1 MEYSR
6 STCHLLK
13 KYWLSLITL
22 GMSAVVK
29 KSVINGV
36 YLGFASFIL
45 IISII
50 CSLSLYNVR
59 TVNNSIN
66 TILNTNIHLHN
77 KAQEI
82 ENKLL
87 SLSVKVYDVV
97 NTTNV
102 ENLEEQRKILD
113 SLRKD
118 FEESLAAFINMSRDN
133 ESLMGR
139 MSVVAEKS
147 RDYLVNIEKIP
158 DSKKSN
164 LEIRAKLHKAQ
175 SDFIAWLPVF
185 RQILYELKTKVPDDF
200 VDNVMLNV
208 LTSQSRI
215 ERKATESLYSDNVEQ
230 VESFQKFIND
240 SIGDYDNWVDTL
252 YQEMPEAENEIGVM
266 VSNFRFALTDKN
278 GVVNKHKEMLQ
289 KRDELYNYI
298 NQVRDQIGTIKY
310 QIVMIQNIVND
321 DLVLSKNQAEEKYR
335 FSIYMVL
342 ITMVVSI
349 LVTVFVLLLLRRSIK
364 SPMEIILNRI
374 DAMAKGDMVNIQ
386 NTGLSN
392 EFGIIIRNLNR
403 LTVATSDVLTKVS
416 ETAKRLKL
424 ASTDNLVAADISKN
438 AINEQ
443 RNETLNVANS
453 INEMLSNINDVSNVI
468 SLFLNEM
475 REVEAKANT
484 SQKIMNNTVAKTN
497 LLSEKIQANNA
508 IVKRVSNLSDNIA
521 KIIEIIKGVAEQTNL
536 LALNAAIE
544 AARAGEYGRG
554 FAVVADEVRSLANTT
569 SGSANEIRK
578 MIEELQKSVNEAV
591 QSTENSLSEMIETQ
605 EKSVEASNAM
615 DAIKT
620 AIAKMTEMTTV
631 VSDSVQEQM
640 KTSESIS
647 ANVKR
652 ISDISNENQIQIEA
666 LAISSQ
672 TLDTLATATEKSISR
687 FELPD
692 SQKGGTEAAGIKNNK
707 SVADVKQSAVSSESK
722 NVAFGSTPVKKT
734 PKWKK
739 EAEEN
744 RDGFFQRW
752 VERRKKNKADAEDKR
767 KSDRGGAGKKSS
779 GEGRKVRSDIKP
791 VRPYNTADDSNK

>member
-164 LEIRAKLHKAQ
+164 LEIGAKLHKAQ

-321 DLVLSKNQAEEKYR
+321 DLVLSENQAEEKYR

-707 SVADVKQSAVSSESK
+707 SVVDVKQSAVSSESK
-722 NVAFGSTPVKKT
+722 NAAFGSTPVKKT

-752 VERRKKNKADAEDKR
+752 VERRKKNKADVKDKR

-779 GEGRKVRSDIKP
+779 GEGRKVRPDVKP

>member
-321 DLVLSKNQAEEKYR
+321 DLVLSENQAEEKYR

-707 SVADVKQSAVSSESK
+707 SVVDVKQSAVSSESK
-722 NVAFGSTPVKKT
+722 NAAFGSTPVKKT

>member
-36 YLGFASFIL
+36 YLGFGSFIL

-50 CSLSLYNVR
+50 CGLGLYNVR

-66 TILNTNIHLHN
+66 TILNKNIHLYN
-77 KAQEI
+77 KTQEI

-164 LEIRAKLHKAQ
+164 LEIGAKLHKAQ

-321 DLVLSKNQAEEKYR
+321 DLVLSENQAEEKYR

-692 SQKGGTEAAGIKNNK
+692 SQKGGTRRYP
-707 SVADVKQSAVSSESK
+707 
-722 NVAFGSTPVKKT
+722 GS
-734 PKWKK
+734 
-739 EAEEN
+739 
-744 RDGFFQRW
+744 QH
-752 VERRKKNKADAEDKR
+752 
-767 KSDRGGAGKKSS
+767 S
-779 GEGRKVRSDIKP
+779 GR
-791 VRPYNTADDSNK
+791 

>member
-164 LEIRAKLHKAQ
+164 LEIGAKLHKAQ

-692 SQKGGTEAAGIKNNK
+692 SQKMLN
-707 SVADVKQSAVSSESK
+707 SLQ
-722 NVAFGSTPVKKT
+722 FPVNLKMLL
-734 PKWKK
+734 
-739 EAEEN
+739 
-744 RDGFFQRW
+744 
-752 VERRKKNKADAEDKR
+752 
-767 KSDRGGAGKKSS
+767 S
-779 GEGRKVRSDIKP
+779 GVLR
-791 VRPYNTADDSNK
+791 

>member
-66 TILNTNIHLHN
+66 TILNKNIHLYN
-77 KAQEI
+77 KTQEI

-722 NVAFGSTPVKKT
+722 NAAFGSTPVKKT

-779 GEGRKVRSDIKP
+779 GEGRKVRPDVKP

>member
-36 YLGFASFIL
+36 YLGFGSFIL

-50 CSLSLYNVR
+50 CGLGLYNVR

-66 TILNTNIHLHN
+66 TILNKNIHLYN
-77 KAQEI
+77 KTQEI

-707 SVADVKQSAVSSESK
+707 SVVDVKQSAVSSESK
-722 NVAFGSTPVKKT
+722 NAAFGSTPVKKT

>member
-66 TILNTNIHLHN
+66 TILNKNIHLYN
-77 KAQEI
+77 KTQEI

-620 AIAKMTEMTTV
+620 AIAKMTEITTV

-707 SVADVKQSAVSSESK
+707 FVVDVKQSAVSSESK
-722 NVAFGSTPVKKT
+722 NAAFGSTPVKKT

>member
-605 EKSVEASNAM
+605 EKSVEAVTPWM
-615 DAIKT
+615 P
-620 AIAKMTEMTTV
+620 
-631 VSDSVQEQM
+631 
-640 KTSESIS
+640 
-647 ANVKR
+647 
-652 ISDISNENQIQIEA
+652 
-666 LAISSQ
+666 
-672 TLDTLATATEKSISR
+672 SR
-687 FELPD
+687 
-692 SQKGGTEAAGIKNNK
+692 
-707 SVADVKQSAVSSESK
+707 
-722 NVAFGSTPVKKT
+722 
-734 PKWKK
+734 
-739 EAEEN
+739 
-744 RDGFFQRW
+744 
-752 VERRKKNKADAEDKR
+752 RRLLR
-767 KSDRGGAGKKSS
+767 
-779 GEGRKVRSDIKP
+779 
-791 VRPYNTADDSNK
+791 

>member
-6 STCHLLK
+6 STCGLLK

-66 TILNTNIHLHN
+66 TILNKNIHLYN

-102 ENLEEQRKILD
+102 ESLEEQRKILD

-118 FEESLAAFINMSRDN
+118 FEDSLAAFINMSRDN
-133 ESLMGR
+133 ESLMGG

-164 LEIRAKLHKAQ
+164 LEIGAKLHKAQ

-200 VDNVMLNV
+200 VDNVMLNM

-240 SIGDYDNWVDTL
+240 NIGDYDSWVDTL

-266 VSNFRFALTDKN
+266 VSNFHFALTEKN

-310 QIVMIQNIVND
+310 QIVRIQNIVND

-386 NTGLSN
+386 NTRLSN

-484 SQKIMNNTVAKTN
+484 SQEIMNNTVAKTN

-647 ANVKR
+647 ANVQR

-692 SQKGGTEAAGIKNNK
+692 SQKRGTEAAGIKNNK
-707 SVADVKQSAVSSESK
+707 VVVDVKQSAVSSESK

-739 EAEEN
+739 EAKEQ
-744 RDGFFQRW
+744 RDGFFKRW
-752 VERRKKNKADAEDKR
+752 VERRKKNKADAEDKK

-779 GEGRKVRSDIKP
+779 GDGRKVRPDVKP
-791 VRPYNTADDSNK
+791 VRPYNTTDDSKK

>member
-1 MEYSR
+1 MDYIR

-45 IISII
+45 IISVI
-50 CSLSLYNVR
+50 CGLSLYNIR

-66 TILNTNIHLHN
+66 TILNTNIHLYN
-77 KAQEI
+77 RAQEI

-102 ENLEEQRKILD
+102 ESLEEQKVILD
-113 SLRKD
+113 NLRKD
-118 FEESLAAFINMSRDN
+118 FEDSLNSFIDMSRDN
-133 ESLMGR
+133 ESLMGG

-147 RDYLVNIEKIP
+147 REYLSNIEKIP
-158 DSKKSN
+158 ESKKSN
-164 LEIRAKLHKAQ
+164 LEISAKLHKAQ

-200 VDNVMLNV
+200 VDNVMLNM
-208 LTSQSRI
+208 LTSQSRL
-215 ERKATESLYSDNVEQ
+215 ERKATESLYSDNVVQ

-240 SIGDYDNWVDTL
+240 NISEYDSWVDTL

-266 VSNFRFALTDKN
+266 VSNFHFALAEKN

-298 NQVRDQIGTIKY
+298 NQVRDQIGIIKY
-310 QIVMIQNIVND
+310 QIVRIQNIVND
-321 DLVLSKNQAEEKYR
+321 DLNLSKNQAEEKYR

-342 ITMVVSI
+342 ITMVASI
-349 LVTVFVLLLLRRSIK
+349 LVTVMVLLLLRKSIK

-386 NTGLSN
+386 NTKLSN

-453 INEMLSNINDVSNVI
+453 INEMLSNINDISNVI
-468 SLFLNEM
+468 SLFLTEM
-475 REVEAKANT
+475 REVDAKANA
-484 SQKIMNNTVAKTN
+484 SQEIMNNTVAKTN

-508 IVKRVSNLSDNIA
+508 IVKRVSKLSDNIA

-569 SGSANEIRK
+569 AGSANEIRK

-605 EKSVEASNAM
+605 EKSVEASTAM

-620 AIAKMTEMTTV
+620 AIVKMTEMTTV

-647 ANVKR
+647 ANVQR

-687 FELPD
+687 FKLPESND
-692 SQKGGTEAAGIKNNK
+692 YGTGDAGIQIGKK
-707 SVADVKQSAVSSESK
+707 AEKVKQTADPKVQSIGDFWSD
-722 NVAFGSTPVKKT
+722 PVNAKKK
-734 PKWKK
+734 PKLQTDLK
-739 EAEEN
+739 EN
-744 RDGFFQRW
+744 KDGFFKRW
-752 VERRKKNKADAEDKR
+752 VERRKKNKTDVEDVR
-767 KSDRGGAGKKSS
+767 KSVGSRGKKKPSR
-779 GEGRKVRSDIKP
+779 EGRTSIKP
-791 VRPYNTADDSNK
+791 ARPFTTTDDGKK

>member
-321 DLVLSKNQAEEKYR
+321 DLVLSENQAEEKYR

-707 SVADVKQSAVSSESK
+707 SVASFSAGW
-722 NVAFGSTPVKKT
+722 NVVKKIKPT
-734 PKWKK
+734 LKIRGNQTGEGPEKSLPEK
-739 EAEEN
+739 
-744 RDGFFQRW
+744 
-752 VERRKKNKADAEDKR
+752 VE
-767 KSDRGGAGKKSS
+767 KSDQM
-779 GEGRKVRSDIKP
+779 
-791 VRPYNTADDSNK
+791 

>member
-66 TILNTNIHLHN
+66 TILNTNIHLYN

-113 SLRKD
+113 SLRTD

-321 DLVLSKNQAEEKYR
+321 DLVLSENQAEEKYR

-508 IVKRVSNLSDNIA
+508 MVKRVSNLSDNIA

-707 SVADVKQSAVSSESK
+707 SVVDVKQSAVSSESK
-722 NVAFGSTPVKKT
+722 NAAFGSTPVKKT

-779 GEGRKVRSDIKP
+779 GDGRKVRPDIKP